1 MRNKRETDISQYTEK
16 NNEPMDYTEETESGG
31 KRFFKGFGR
40 MIVTLLSVVLV
51 AMIIS
56 GISLFV
62 YIFTIASEP
71 TGIDLKAKSM
81 NQTSFIMVEN
91 KESGEFEEYQQLYNT
106 ENRIWVDNNN
116 IPESMKEAIVAIED
130 KRFYDHSG
138 VDWTRTASAVI
149 NLMTGNDSYGG
160 STLTQQLI
168 KNITD
173 DNEVSITRKLREIC
187 KALNLEKEYT
197 KDQILEAYL
206 NVVNFGNNCQGVE
219 AAAQLYFD
227 KSITDCSIAECAA
240 IAGITQNPSLWNPLV
255 YPENNKKRRE
265 IVIEEMHDQ
274 GKISDSEYEEAM
286 KESVDMKFVGFQ
298 NVDDDEDEDD
308 NGYVQNWYID
318 ELYYDLQSDLAEFYG
333 ISESAASDKLFTEG
347 LKIYCAMD
355 LDMQNYIEEQA
366 LKIDKT
372 YDTNLQIGSTLMDLD
387 GRIIA
392 TVGSSEKKV
401 QALQWDRARTS
412 VLQPG
417 SSIKPVIAYPLC
429 IDKKLLYFS
438 SVIQDEPIENYKYNE
453 SGVLVSG
460 PENAYRYYKGNMLLS
475 DAIMWS
481 SNATAAQAIQL
492 LGGPDVAYEQ
502 AVTKMGFQN
511 LSEEDQNYI
520 GALSIGGMNGGVTV
534 REMAAAYT
542 YMGNGGLYY
551 KPYTYYYVTD
561 SEDNIIL
568 DNRSQVPKKAYSAET
583 AGIMNRLLHYN
594 MVNTTLSMTNASYA
608 KIDGWDIIGKTGT
621 TDEDKDSWFCGASPY
636 AVMATWCGFDTPDSI
651 SSNGKTVSS
660 KFFSNIMGK
669 YLENKEQKDY
679 KLSPNLIEAQFNP
692 SNGLIVSTDYISGKY
707 IGYYTEDNLPTFT
720 NYVSNYGEG
729 DNSDNDSDT
738 DTDWY
743 DGSNGDNG
751 ESGGG
756 SENSGGEEGS
766 NGGNNGAGGNHGGES
781 SGNEGGG
788 ESSGNENS
796 GSQGGNEGGGENSG
810 GNEGGNEGG
819 GEAGGGEG
827 GDAAEPAA

>member
-16 NNEPMDYTEETESGG
+16 NNEPMDYSSEAESSA
-31 KRFFKGFGR
+31 KQFFKGTGR
-40 MIVTLLSVVLV
+40 IIVTLLSVVLV
-51 AMIIS
+51 ASIIS

-71 TGIDLKAKSM
+71 TGIDLKAKSL

-91 KESGEFEEYQQLYNT
+91 KESGEFEEYQQLYST

-116 IPESMKEAIVAIED
+116 IPQSMKDAIVAIED
-130 KRFYDHSG
+130 KRFYDHNG
-138 VDWTRTASAVI
+138 VDWTRTTSAVL
-149 NLMTGNDSYGG
+149 NLLTGNDTYGG

-255 YPENNKKRRE
+255 YPENNKERRE
-265 IVIEEMHDQ
+265 IVIDAMHDQ
-274 GKISDSEYEEAM
+274 GKITDKEYEDAM
-286 KESVDMKFVGFQ
+286 KESANITFVGFQ
-298 NVDDDEDEDD
+298 NTDDDDDDDDDE

-318 ELYYDLQSDLAEFYG
+318 ELYFDLQADLAELYG
-333 ISESAASDKLFTEG
+333 ISETAASDKLFTEG

-372 YDTNLQIGSTLMDLD
+372 YDTNLQIGSTIMDFD
-387 GRIIA
+387 GRVIA
-392 TVGSSEKKV
+392 TVGSSEKKTK
-401 QALQWDRARTS
+401 ALEWDRARTS

-429 IDKKLLYFS
+429 IEKKLLYFS
-438 SVIQDEPIENYKYNE
+438 SVIQDEPIDNYKYN
-453 SGVLVSG
+453 SDGVLVPG
-460 PENAYRYYKGNMLLS
+460 PENAYRHYKGNMLLS

-492 LGGPDVAYEQ
+492 LGGPGVAYEQ
-502 AVTKMGFQN
+502 AVTKMGFEN
-511 LSEEDQNYI
+511 LSDEDQNYI
-520 GALSIGGMNGGVTV
+520 GALAIGGMNGGTTV

-542 YMGNGGLYY
+542 YLGNGGLYY

-561 SEDNIIL
+561 SEDNVIL

-594 MVNTTLSMTNASYA
+594 MVNTTTAMTSAAYA
-608 KIDGWDIIGKTGT
+608 RIDGWDIIGKTGT
-621 TDEDKDSWFCGASPY
+621 TDNDKDSWFCGASPY
-636 AVMATWCGFDTPDSI
+636 AVMATWCGFDMPDSI
-651 SSNGKTVSS
+651 SSNGKTVAAS
-660 KFFSNIMGK
+660 FFSNIMGK

-679 KLSPNLIEAQFNP
+679 KLSPNLIEAEFNP
-692 SNGLIVSTDYISGKY
+692 YSGLIVSTEYMSGKY

-720 NYVSNYGEG
+720 SYVSNYGDG
-729 DNSDNDSDT
+729 NNDDDDDDDDSYTDNSDSSDV
-738 DTDWY
+738 
-743 DGSNGDNG
+743 SRG
-751 ESGGG
+751 ES
-756 SENSGGEEGS
+756 SGTHH
-766 NGGNNGAGGNHGGES
+766 NGGES
-781 SGNEGGG
+781 SGTGGG
-788 ESSGNENS
+788 ESSGSGGGESSGTGGGESGGDEGGESS
-796 GSQGGNEGGGENSG
+796 GSGGGESGGDEGGGESG
-810 GNEGGNEGG
+810 GD
-819 GEAGGGEG
+819 EG
-827 GDAAEPAA
+827 GDADTSAE